1 MRIRHHTRTPPPPL
15 TKPSLTPPEVT
26 PNNIELSANGESTV
40 NAKISNNAQ
49 KQIPPPPKILTNFDR
64 PTSRR
69 KNLHFDDSVE
79 LPEDPSF
86 IEAMKQG
93 DTTKQT
99 NTNQQNQKIHPDIP
113 SSSEPKLTNNAGNRP
128 NTQVI
133 SKPAFAAAVQTKDM
147 ANVNQIEIRH
157 CTHLGKPT
165 VFFSAQDY
173 FINLAQDCKMT
184 IVGKFYRGKPAM
196 EDLRK
201 QFVTQFH
208 LKGSVK
214 IAFVDSQT
222 VYIDF
227 TSETDYK
234 HIYFKPY
241 IYFGDYPMKVLK
253 WTPDF
258 KPEAETTIVHV

>member
-1 MRIRHHTRTPPPPL
+1 
-15 TKPSLTPPEVT
+15 
-26 PNNIELSANGESTV
+26 
-40 NAKISNNAQ
+40 
-49 KQIPPPPKILTNFDR
+49 
-64 PTSRR
+64 
-69 KNLHFDDSVE
+69 
-79 LPEDPSF
+79 
-86 IEAMKQG
+86 
-93 DTTKQT
+93 
-99 NTNQQNQKIHPDIP
+99 
-113 SSSEPKLTNNAGNRP
+113 
-128 NTQVI
+128 
-133 SKPAFAAAVQTKDM
+133 
-147 ANVNQIEIRH
+147 
-157 CTHLGKPT
+157 
-165 VFFSAQDY
+165 
-173 FINLAQDCKMT
+173 
-184 IVGKFYRGKPAM
+184 M

-258 KPEAETTIVHV
+258 KPEAETTIVHVQILVNKLPWHLFRWNVLSRILESVDVAIAPNQATYSKSWGNVAKVKS